1 MINDT
6 RIKFSIIIPVYNN
19 EQTIERAIQSCLEQT
34 FTSFELIIIDD
45 GSIDNSKTK
54 LNAYSDYENI
64 TILNN
69 TSNRGVSYS
78 RNRGIKIARGE
89 YLCFLDADD
98 FFTHNKLAVINTCI
112 EKNPT
117 IHFLFHPF
125 VNNNSSSNLPIT
137 EPIIWNK
144 YRLLLG
150 NKIATPCVI
159 IKNDLPLLFNEHMH
173 YMEDYDLWLRYSNE
187 HNIYFINSALTQL
200 GRPILS
206 KGGVSNSKIKMRIGE
221 LSAYTHHCFHKPL
234 LLLTIPFF
242 ILLQVVKS
250 IIKLPIR

>member
-1 MINDT
+1 M
-6 RIKFSIIIPVYNN
+6 
-19 EQTIERAIQSCLEQT
+19 
-34 FTSFELIIIDD
+34 
-45 GSIDNSKTK
+45 
-54 LNAYSDYENI
+54 
-64 TILNN
+64 
-69 TSNRGVSYS
+69 
-78 RNRGIKIARGE
+78 

-98 FFTHNKLAVINTCI
+98 FYTHNKLAVINACI
-112 EKNPT
+112 EKNPA

-125 VNNNSSSNLPIT
+125 INNNSNLPIT
-137 EPIIWNK
+137 EPIVWNK

-159 IKNDLPLLFNEHMH
+159 IKNDQPLLFNEHMH

-242 ILLQVVKS
+242 ILLQIVKS